1 MGIKQRRQIANYLNI
16 AGTETEKYVLCSAGF
31 TELSEAPSAQT
42 ASKRYV
48 GDKTATTTIVG
59 YEWSTAFNTDY
70 IADQEAVAFI
80 ANIGEKQ
87 LVGADAETTY
97 VIVDLDKQAGTGK
110 YAARQI
116 KIAVEVAN
124 FDNNDGE
131 MAITGNF
138 LGCGDMI
145 VGSFDTTTKT
155 FTAGEVSP
163 TVLKTVSEK

>member
-1 MGIKQRRQIANYLNI
+1 
-16 AGTETEKYVLCSAGF
+16 
-31 TELSEAPSAQT
+31 
-42 ASKRYV
+42 
-48 GDKTATTTIVG
+48 
-59 YEWSTAFNTDY
+59 
-70 IADQEAVAFI
+70 
-80 ANIGEKQ
+80 
-87 LVGADAETTY
+87 TY